1 MPKLTDLIFEDDSS
15 CTSIGTY
22 AFYNSTNLTSLTI
35 PSSITTINTYAFYG
49 PIGLTEIEFN
59 AIAMN
64 DAAATNNIFYNSG
77 RGGDGIDVTI
87 GANVTKLPAS
97 LFYPTTTKSST
108 PKLNS
113 VTFEEGS
120 VCSSIGSNVFRGC
133 TTLTSFEIPS
143 TITSIGTNPFTACP
157 NIILTI
163 AEGNTAY
170 YVEGNCL
177 IDSNL
182 KELIAGFVTSVI
194 PSDIKSIKTFAFYE
208 IIGLTSI
215 TIPMDVASI
224 GTFAFQGCSDV
235 TEINFNATELK
246 DFNILLSAF
255 NGCGSNGDGITMN
268 VGSNVTKIPAY
279 MFGSFGNNKAKIKN
293 VIFAEE
299 SHLVSIGASAFSG
312 CTTIE
317 SIINIPSSVTT
328 IGSSAFKNVTG
339 YLLCENTT
347 VAELVVSATGTNI
360 YVLDSDFDATYI
372 DFTVLEIGLINGTYT
387 DELTGA
393 ITLRVGE
400 EDNYTYYQK
409 F

>member
-1 MPKLTDLIFEDDSS
+1 
-15 CTSIGTY
+15 
-22 AFYNSTNLTSLTI
+22 
-35 PSSITTINTYAFYG
+35 
-49 PIGLTEIEFN
+49 
-59 AIAMN
+59 
-64 DAAATNNIFYNSG
+64 
-77 RGGDGIDVTI
+77 
-87 GANVTKLPAS
+87 
-97 LFYPTTTKSST
+97 
-108 PKLNS
+108 
-113 VTFEEGS
+113 
-120 VCSSIGSNVFRGC
+120 
-133 TTLTSFEIPS
+133 
-143 TITSIGTNPFTACP
+143 
-157 NIILTI
+157 
-163 AEGNTAY
+163 
-170 YVEGNCL
+170 
-177 IDSNL
+177 
-182 KELIAGFVTSVI
+182 
-194 PSDIKSIKTFAFYE
+194 
-208 IIGLTSI
+208 
-215 TIPMDVASI
+215 
-224 GTFAFQGCSDV
+224 
-235 TEINFNATELK
+235 
-246 DFNILLSAF
+246 
-255 NGCGSNGDGITMN
+255 MN